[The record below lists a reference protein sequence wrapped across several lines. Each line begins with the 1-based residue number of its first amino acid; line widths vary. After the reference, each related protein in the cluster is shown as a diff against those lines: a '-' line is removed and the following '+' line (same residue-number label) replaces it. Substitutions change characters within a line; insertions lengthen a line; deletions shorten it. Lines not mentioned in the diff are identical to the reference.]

1 MAYNSVMRFA
11 RLPLSAQ
18 TAYARLLDTLLSA
31 EAGGA
36 FDEGVTLT
44 SKRIKGHTYWYAQRY
59 VDGKKVQKYLGRESP
74 ELLQTLERWRRG
86 RETAANRAELVAVA
100 RAAGAYTVSAAEGR
114 VLAMLAPAF
123 QRGAVLVGSHAFAV
137 LGSSLG
143 VRWQDASVRTQDVDL
158 VHDPSIAV
166 VVEPDLEPIQLD
178 KALDGAIPLFDVLN
192 PSSPATTFRVRGE
205 DIEVDLLT
213 PLIGR
218 ARNEPVAVP
227 LLRAAATPLRFL
239 DYLIE
244 ENQPGAV
251 LGAQGALVRVPRP
264 GRFALHKLL
273 VASRRTPQTGG
284 AAKATKDREQ
294 ASALVELLDADL
306 PGEIELAWKA
316 LEEHGK
322 AWVTAVRESVGRLGE
337 DTVEVLAKYKV
348 RPAARRR

>member
-1 MAYNSVMRFA
+1 MRFA

-18 TAYARLLDTLLSA
+18 TAYARLLDTLVSA

-36 FDEGVTLT
+36 FDEGVTLV
-44 SKRIKGHTYWYAQRY
+44 SKRIKGHTYWYAQRSI
-59 VDGKKVQKYLGRESP
+59 DGQKVQKYLGRESP

-86 RETAANRAELVAVA
+86 KEIAESRGELVAVA

-114 VLAMLAPAF
+114 VMAMLAPAF

-137 LGSSLG
+137 LGTSLG

-166 VVEPDLEPIQLD
+166 VVERDLEPIELD
-178 KALDGAIPLFDVLN
+178 KTLEGATPLFDVLN
-192 PSSPATTFRVRGE
+192 PNSPATTFRVRGE
-205 DIEVDLLT
+205 EIEVDLLT
-213 PLIGR
+213 PLVGR
-218 ARNEPVAVP
+218 DPGKPVVVP
-227 LLRAAATPLRFL
+227 LLKAAATPLRFL

-251 LGAQGALVRVPRP
+251 LGAQGAFVRIPRP

-273 VASRRTPQTGG
+273 VARRRTPQTGG
-284 AAKATKDREQ
+284 ASKAAKDREQ

-306 PGEIELAWKA
+306 PGELELAWKA
-316 LEEHGK
+316 LQAQGR
-322 AWVTAVRESVGRLGE
+322 AWVTAVRESVARLDADVVGLLE
-337 DTVEVLAKYKV
+337 RYGI